1 MVALTGASLLSLRPV
16 VQGWALDLSPPS
28 LGGSTITIVFGVQ
41 AAFAMTVPVISGY
54 AADIWGLATAF
65 YLFSGA
71 AILAGV
77 LCAFVGR
84 EAKKA

>member
-1 MVALTGASLLSLRPV
+1 
-16 VQGWALDLSPPS
+16 
-28 LGGSTITIVFGVQ
+28 
-41 AAFAMTVPVISGY
+41 MTVPVISGY

-84 EAKKA
+84 EASKA